1 MHFGAFSPLPC
12 ASRREIVARA
22 ASSGLTMH
30 QRTGTLM
37 HRSGK
42 VRGSALPSSS
52 IQNHGTDCPGRGESP
67 LSDTAAF

>member
-12 ASRREIVARA
+12 AVRREIVARA

-30 QRTGTLM
+30 QPTGTLM

-42 VRGSALPSSS
+42 GARQRDAIFINSKPRRGLPR
-52 IQNHGTDCPGRGESP
+52 PW
-67 LSDTAAF
+67 